1 MIDNKDMG
9 TIDGFDVMARIEP
22 DYDITPDDF
31 DCYDQQTIDAWK
43 ADRWNYVGIVVTASR
58 DGIEL
63 GSSSLW
69 GCEYGDMPG
78 IDEWV
83 SPLNQIDDYED
94 VVNDAIEQAK
104 QTLAKLVA
112 GATDMASV

>member
-1 MIDNKDMG
+1 MIDSKDLG
-9 TIDGFDVMARIEP
+9 TIAGFDISAAIEP
-22 DYDITPDDF
+22 DCDITPNDF

-43 ADRWNYVGIVVTASR
+43 ADRWYYVGLVVTASR

-69 GCEYGDMPG
+69 GIEYGDMPG

-83 SPLNQIDDYED
+83 NPLNQMDDYQD
-94 VVNDAIEQAK
+94 IVDDAIEQAK

-112 GATDMASV
+112 GATDLVNV